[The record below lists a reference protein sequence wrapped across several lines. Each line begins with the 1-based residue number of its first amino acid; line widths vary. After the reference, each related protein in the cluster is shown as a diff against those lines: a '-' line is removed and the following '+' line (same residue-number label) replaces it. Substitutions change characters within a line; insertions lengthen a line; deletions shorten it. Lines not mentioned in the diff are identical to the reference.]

1 MKLKAGSL
9 LQGASLP
16 TSFIWWMVPFILMDS
31 VTMLANLSL
40 PTPGMKD
47 LLLPAGL
54 GVGRG
59 EVEGPRQDSGLEL
72 CLMTLDL
79 VTVRAGSATL
89 ELERRGL

>member
-1 MKLKAGSL
+1 
-9 LQGASLP
+9 
-16 TSFIWWMVPFILMDS
+16 
-31 VTMLANLSL
+31 MLANLSL

-72 CLMTLDL
+72 CLMTRDL

-89 ELERRGL
+89 ELERRGLSQVLPSHTSVFTARIMK